1 MKFIFEV
8 ILPILL
14 FTSFGDYK
22 NPEKVNNTNDVQ
34 AVQFVCNE
42 VLFRPTSNSISI
54 NACSNIPIDVYYE
67 YGIDSNNYTLQTPV
81 QRSVDSIPF
90 STVISGLNA
99 NTQYFYR
106 MRYKEVSSATYLAK
120 PNRTFRTQRPAG
132 SSFNFVVQADPHL
145 DTNSNPSAYTVALQ
159 NMLFQKPDFMIDLG
173 DNFMSEKLPVYTAED
188 IKSRHLLLRNYYDLV
203 CHSIPL
209 FITLGNHEG
218 ELGWL
223 PDSSTTSLK
232 VLATNTRKFYYLNPE
247 PNSFYSGNS
256 TPSTNVGLRQNYYS
270 WTWGNCLFVVIDPY
284 WYTKSKPAWGWS
296 LGLEQ
301 FNWLKNVLTTSNAK
315 FKFIFSHQVVGG
327 SGNEGRGGTEVAH
340 LFEMGG
346 RNADSTWGFDTYRPG
361 WGGKPVHTLMVEN
374 KVNIFFH
381 GHDHFFGKQEKDGV
395 VYQEVPQ
402 PSSRSVTS
410 ISATQYGYLDG
421 VFIPSRGHLSVNVTN
436 SKVKV
441 DYVRAYVPSEEN
453 ATRHNRDVS
462 YSYTIDTTGAI
473 VGINEF
479 SSVPNTITLN
489 QNYPNPFN
497 PSTIIKYT
505 IAKADKVLLKVY
517 DNMGREV
524 KTLVNNFQ
532 QAGTYTAVFNS
543 DDASLS
549 SGIYYC
555 VITTGGYSKSMKM
568 IFVK

>member
-8 ILPILL
+8 LLPILL
-14 FTSFGDYK
+14 FASLGDYK
-22 NPEKVNNTNDVQ
+22 KTEIVSNKNDVQ

-42 VLFRPTSNSISI
+42 VLFRPTSNSVSI

-81 QRSVDSIPF
+81 QRSADSIPF

-106 MRYKEVSSATYLAK
+106 MRYKEVSSVTYLSK
-120 PNRTFRTQRPAG
+120 PNRTFRTQRASG

-159 NMLFQKPDFMIDLG
+159 NMLYQKPDFMIDLG

-209 FITLGNHEG
+209 YITLGNHEG

-223 PDSSTTSLK
+223 PDSSATSLK

-296 LGLEQ
+296 LGAEQ

-410 ISATQYGYLDG
+410 ISAAQYGYVDG
-421 VFIPSRGHLSVNVTN
+421 VFIPSRGHISVNVTN

-441 DYVRAYVPSEEN
+441 DYVRAYLASEEN

-473 VGINEF
+473 VGVNEF
-479 SSVPNTITLN
+479 TSVPNTMTLN

-505 IAKADKVLLKVY
+505 ITKADKVLLKVY

-543 DDASLS
+543 DDAALS

-555 VITTGGYSKSMKM
+555 VMTTGGYSKSMKM

>member
-8 ILPILL
+8 LLPILL
-14 FTSFGDYK
+14 FASLGDYK
-22 NPEKVNNTNDVQ
+22 KTEIVSNKNDVQ

-42 VLFRPTSNSISI
+42 VLFRPTSNSVSI

-81 QRSVDSIPF
+81 QRSADSIPF

-106 MRYKEVSSATYLAK
+106 MRYKEVSSVTYLSK
-120 PNRTFRTQRPAG
+120 PNRTFRTQRASG

-159 NMLFQKPDFMIDLG
+159 NMLYQKPDFMIDLG

-209 FITLGNHEG
+209 YITLGNHEG

-223 PDSSTTSLK
+223 PDSSVTSLK

-296 LGLEQ
+296 LGAEQ

-410 ISATQYGYLDG
+410 ISAAQYGYVDG
-421 VFIPSRGHLSVNVTN
+421 VFIPSRGHISVNVTN

-441 DYVRAYVPSEEN
+441 DYVRAYLASEEN

-473 VGINEF
+473 VGVNEF
-479 SSVPNTITLN
+479 TSVPNAMTLN

-505 IAKADKVLLKVY
+505 ITKADKVLLKVY

-543 DDASLS
+543 DDAALS

-555 VITTGGYSKSMKM
+555 VMTTGGYSKSMKM